1 MRYEQ
6 ILQYYGFPVFM
17 ICSSRCWVSEEH
29 RVDQS
34 TSVLSITIVSGGI
47 NVPDGG
53 GGGVSVPLNVH
64 DWGVGHCFTGVLNL
78 HHRGSSFLWGYSVG
92 PEFIR
97 GVQPTLLG
105 VIVPV
110 GYSNYMTRGSVF
122 IRGNSAYIIGGHCSC
137 GVLTLHDLG
146 CHWCKNEPR
155 RNDDWS
161 NQCKNDIYDVVWWLL
176 LECHCT
182 PNITPFQSCKCYC
195 LDRGFSTYGTRTST
209 GTRTGNRWLMETVL
223 QYCLLIILALVVR
236 QG

>member
-1 MRYEQ
+1 MEMPSRPN
-6 ILQYYGFPVFM
+6 ISQYVL
-17 ICSSRCWVSEEH
+17 H
-29 RVDQS
+29 AVDWAKNTVWTSPRLTCPSQFFQAES
-34 TSVLSITIVSGGI
+34 TSRL
-47 NVPDGG
+47 G
-53 GGGVSVPLNVH
+53 GGGVSVPTEH
-64 DWGVGHCFTGVLNL
+64 STCMTGDHRSYEGTQWGQ
-78 HHRGSSFLWGYSVG
+78 
-92 PEFIR
+92 EFKR

-105 VIVPV
+105 AIVPV

-161 NQCKNDIYDVVWWLL
+161 HQCKNDIYDVMWWLL

-195 LDRGFSTYGTRTST
+195 LDRGFSTYGSRTST